1 LRAQGRTV
9 IASIGRGL
17 RRAAKETAAVTVSA
31 ARHAV
36 WYVRYQVDGTVR
48 SQRERPRPGRSSD

>member
-1 LRAQGRTV
+1 M

-31 ARHAV
+31 ARHGV

-48 SQRERPRPGRSSD
+48 AQRERPRPNRSSTD